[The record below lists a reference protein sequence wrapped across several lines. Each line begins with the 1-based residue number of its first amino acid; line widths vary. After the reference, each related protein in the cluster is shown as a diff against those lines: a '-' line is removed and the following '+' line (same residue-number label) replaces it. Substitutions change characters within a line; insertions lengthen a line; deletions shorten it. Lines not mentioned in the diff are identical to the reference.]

1 MLHKIKEKTKQL
13 KNEHSDELASNID
26 KTSSD
31 GYMFQA
37 VKALNRKRF
46 ENPKVHDNDGKQVS
60 NQSQIQLII
69 ANHFKS
75 KFRDDNIH
83 DVEPYFGQP
92 RKLKSPITEKEV
104 RASINNLK
112 NGRAPVSDNISGEFL
127 KFAPHLIDN
136 KIAKIL
142 NQTFERHEDLNINE
156 GLLIALPKPGKPKG
170 PPQNLRPITLLN
182 SIRKML
188 STILLNRIRPKIET
202 YISHSQSG
210 FRPNRVRREL
220 RWRLFGHILRRDNS
234 IPANLAMLYYFNENS
249 NRGRGRPTT
258 TLLITLNNDL
268 KRLQNKDVQLTTK
281 EDLHK
286 LQKIASQ
293 RQEWIAFTAE
303 IKRTAEAA
311 RPDDQASG
319 RH

>member
-13 KNEHSDELASNID
+13 KNEHLDELASNID

-31 GYMFQA
+31 GGMFQA

-46 ENPKVHDNDGKQVS
+46 KNPKVHDNDGKQVS
-60 NQSQIQLII
+60 NPSQIQLII

-83 DVEPYFGQP
+83 DIEPYFGQP

-104 RASINNLK
+104 RASINNLN
-112 NGRAPVSDNISGEFL
+112 NGRAPGSDNISGEFL

-182 SIRKML
+182 SIRKVL
-188 STILLNRIRPKIET
+188 STIFLNRIRPKIET

-210 FRPNRVRREL
+210 FRPNK
-220 RWRLFGHILRRDNS
+220 S
-234 IPANLAMLYYFNENS
+234 TS
-249 NRGRGRPTT
+249 
-258 TLLITLNNDL
+258 
-268 KRLQNKDVQLTTK
+268 DVVWA
-281 EDLHK
+281 H
-286 LQKIASQ
+286 
-293 RQEWIAFTAE
+293 R
-303 IKRTAEAA
+303 
-311 RPDDQASG
+311 
-319 RH
+319 